1 LTQYPCRFSTTDR
14 DLEKGTFRMQ
24 SSHTL
29 DRVAVTFDD
38 EHAVADAGLI
48 LPATLAGKIRVED
61 AADAVVDRGKRP
73 GRMALT
79 IVHGMLAGAECID
92 DCDILRSGS
101 TERVLGHKVMAPS
114 TLGTWL
120 RSFTFGHVRQL
131 DKVAEIALTNAWQ
144 LGFGPGAERL
154 VIDVDSTICE
164 VCGHAKHGA
173 GYGYT
178 KRLGYHPLLATR
190 ADTGEILHTRFRKGN
205 ANTQKGA
212 PRFVRETAGRVR
224 RAGATGELE
233 FRFDSGFFSKDVI
246 KACTDHGARFS
257 ITIPLHQYVLNAIAD
272 INEDEFTPI
281 EYPDSGIAEVAE
293 TTIHVDSKPHRLIV
307 RRVRNFEDKGQLF
320 LTWRHHAFVTDK
332 TADCVT
338 LDAEHRHHAVV
349 ELAIRDIKNEGLA
362 KCPSGHFFA
371 NSAWA
376 VLATIAHNML
386 RWIAILG
393 EDHDGLVVAKTLR
406 RHLIQLPGR
415 ITRSARRLTLRLP
428 ARWPW
433 RDAFAQILQRLRSLP
448 QPA

>member
-1 LTQYPCRFSTTDR
+1 
-14 DLEKGTFRMQ
+14 MQ
-24 SSHTL
+24 VSHTP

-48 LPATLAGKIRVED
+48 LPAILAGKIGLED
-61 AADAVVDRGKRP
+61 AADAVVDRGKRA

-79 IVHGMLAGAECID
+79 IVHGMLAGATCID

-101 TERVLGHKVMAPS
+101 TERVLGHRVMAPS

-131 DKVAEIALTNAWQ
+131 DRFAEIALTNAWQ
-144 LGFGPGAERL
+144 LGAGPGAERL

-164 VCGHAKHGA
+164 VHGHAKHGA
-173 GYGYT
+173 AYGYT
-178 KRLGYHPLLATR
+178 RQLGYHPLLATR
-190 ADTGEILHTRFRKGN
+190 ADTGEVLHLRFRKGN

-212 PRFVRETAGRVR
+212 PRFVRETVGRVR

-233 FRFDSGFFSKDVI
+233 LRFDSGFFSKEVI
-246 KACTDHGARFS
+246 RACRAHGVRYS
-257 ITIPLHQYVLNAIAD
+257 ITIPLHKYVCTAIDQIPDDAW
-272 INEDEFTPI
+272 TPI
-281 EYPDSGIAEVAE
+281 EYHDSGIAQVAE
-293 TTIHVDSKPHRLIV
+293 TMLGEHRLIV
-307 RRVRNFEDKGQLF
+307 RRVRNCDDDGQLF

-332 TADCVT
+332 PGDLIE

-349 ELAIRDIKNEGLA
+349 ELAIRDLKNEGMTR
-362 KCPSGHFFA
+362 CPSGKFQA
-371 NSAWA
+371 NAAWA
-376 VLATIAHNML
+376 ALATIAHNML

-393 EDHDGLVVAKTLR
+393 EDHDGLVVAKTVR

-415 ITRSARRLTLRLP
+415 ITRSARRVTLHLP

-433 RDAFAQILQRLRSLP
+433 RDAFERILERLRSLP
-448 QPA
+448 APA